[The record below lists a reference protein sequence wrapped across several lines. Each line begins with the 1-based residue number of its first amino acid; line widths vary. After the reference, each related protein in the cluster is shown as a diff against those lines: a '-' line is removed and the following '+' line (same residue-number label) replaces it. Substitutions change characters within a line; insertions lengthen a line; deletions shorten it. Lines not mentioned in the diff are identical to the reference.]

1 MNKANSIKN
10 APNIKKLYAP
20 IAPSIIGN
28 KNDTKVLEP
37 QFTNTATEVAFPLAS
52 EPNNSL

>member
-20 IAPSIIGN
+20 IASSIIGN